1 MALLKVKLNSLHTL
15 LMHNPQGVDP
25 MNKYTV
31 ALKKFTGKRVKTE
44 EDHIAISEL
53 SWTSAMYYIEGVGPH
68 IPPEMIEACI
78 RDGAKKTK
86 KGKTIQANLR
96 VVEDVIPLEY
106 NGPRELEAMRKSGNF
121 RDFRVGKL
129 KGKTSIN
136 ITRPRFDRWSIQF
149 TLEYNDQLIDV
160 EELKEIIRVA
170 GQQACIG
177 DYRPRYGKFEPVFL

>member
-15 LMHNPQGVDP
+15 LMHNNQGVDP
-25 MNKYTV
+25 LNKYSV
-31 ALKKFTGKRVKTE
+31 MLKKYTGKRIKTE
-44 EDHIAISEL
+44 EDHIAISEI
-53 SWTSAMYYIEGVGPH
+53 SWRSGLYYDEIAGPI

-78 RDGAKKTK
+78 REGAKKTK

-96 VVEDVIPLEY
+96 VVEDIIPLEY
-106 NGPRELEAMRKSGNF
+106 KGPRDIEGLIKSGEF

-149 TLEYNDQLIDV
+149 TLEYNDQLIDL

-177 DYRPRYGKFEPVFL
+177 DYRPRYGKFEPTFL